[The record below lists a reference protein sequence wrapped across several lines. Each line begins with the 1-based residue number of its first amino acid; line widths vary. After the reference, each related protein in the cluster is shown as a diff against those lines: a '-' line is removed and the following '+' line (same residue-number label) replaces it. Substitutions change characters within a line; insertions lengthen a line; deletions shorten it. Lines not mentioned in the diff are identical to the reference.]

1 MTSTSK
7 LLLGA
12 ALGVATLA
20 LSSASASAAIAC
32 SGRVCWH
39 TTERHVYPRESRV
52 IIHDDTWRWRRGER
66 YSWREHEGHG
76 YWRGSRWTEF

>member
-1 MTSTSK
+1 MTSTTK

-12 ALGVATLA
+12 ALGAATLA
-20 LSSASASAAIAC
+20 LTAANASAAIAC
-32 SGRVCWH
+32 AGHVCWH
-39 TTERHVYPRESRV
+39 TTERLTYPAESRIV
-52 IIHDDTWRWRRGER
+52 VHEDNWRWRHGER